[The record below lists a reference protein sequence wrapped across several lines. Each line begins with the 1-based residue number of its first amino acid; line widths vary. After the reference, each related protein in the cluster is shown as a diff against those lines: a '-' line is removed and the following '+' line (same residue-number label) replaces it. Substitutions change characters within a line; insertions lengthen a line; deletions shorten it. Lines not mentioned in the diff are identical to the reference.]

1 MVVQMRIGIVDP
13 FAYRPHVGH
22 MVFLVRQLERLKHQI
37 YYLHCEGGLSACNPK
52 VNKHG
57 IGKQIECIKC
67 RIGGITSYLDVRPA
81 RLDLPVRV
89 DQKAAELGSAMAYST
104 VATAL
109 QVEHVSEA
117 GALDFLTLQRSLSVS
132 VATAFLNA
140 RKWIR
145 ENNLDCVFVFNGR
158 FDLTRATIEACI
170 SESVRFVS
178 VERSWFGLGLQL
190 LPNESCLGIAN
201 FHEFSQRWADKPLTR
216 EQALKASQLIKR
228 RLTRTSVGEWRQF
241 NVGST
246 AKYQETSIKYL
257 FLPSSQHEWLGL
269 PARASGWHHPTE
281 GIEYFFGKLG
291 LDMKDLV
298 VRGHPA
304 WAMKIKRYGHN
315 RANGFYSEWCRRV
328 GAAYIDSKETF
339 DTHGLIRLS
348 DVVMV
353 NGSSASME
361 AAWRGRRLIS
371 FVPSAFTAGGF
382 TLNLFG
388 RQDVDA
394 LDQAVAQSLADP
406 STRLIDAAAQCRLA
420 LRFIY
425 CVNYRLMQFVA
436 SVKSTSPYSFLVA
449 DPPDLSGL
457 ESLVTKGILKEEDD
471 RYALNDSEEQQVVD
485 SILFEPDKPTSL
497 DPAPV
502 MARDWA
508 PVSRRP
514 AYRWIDALFTPKVT

>member
-1 MVVQMRIGIVDP
+1 
-13 FAYRPHVGH
+13 
-22 MVFLVRQLERLKHQI
+22 MVFLVRQLERLGHQS
-37 YYLHCEGGLSACNPK
+37 YYLNCEGGLSACNPK
-52 VNKHG
+52 VNKRG

-67 RIGGITSYLDVRPA
+67 RVGGITSYLDVRPA

-89 DQKAAELGSAMAYST
+89 DQNAVELGSAMAYST

-117 GALDFLTLQRSLSVS
+117 EAPDFLALQRSLSVS
-132 VATAFLNA
+132 VATAFVNA
-140 RKWIR
+140 RNWIR
-145 ENNLDCVFVFNGR
+145 KNSLDCVFVFNGR
-158 FDLTRATIEACI
+158 FDLTRAIVEACVA
-170 SESVRFVS
+170 ESVRFVS

-190 LPNESCLGIAN
+190 LPGESCLGIAN
-201 FHEFSQRWADKPLTR
+201 FHEFSRRWADRPLTR

-241 NVGST
+241 NVGSRT
-246 AKYQETSIKYL
+246 QYQGASIKYL

-269 PARASGWHHPTE
+269 PARASGWQHPTE
-281 GIEYFFGKLG
+281 GVEYLFAKLG

-304 WAMKIKRYGHN
+304 WAMKIKRYSHN
-315 RANGFYSEWCRRV
+315 RANSFYSDWCRRV
-328 GAAYIDSKETF
+328 GATYIDSKETF
-339 DTHGLIRLS
+339 DTHELIRLS

-388 RQDVDA
+388 KQDIDA
-394 LDQAVAQSLADP
+394 LDKAAASNLAKP
-406 STRLIDAAAQCRLA
+406 SSNLVDAAAQCRGA

-449 DPPDLSGL
+449 DPPELSGL

-471 RYALNDSEEQQVVD
+471 RYAPNDSEEQEVVD
-485 SILFEPDKPTSL
+485 SILLEPDMPISL

-502 MARDWA
+502 EAREWA
-508 PVSRRP
+508 PVRRRS
-514 AYRWIDALFTPKVT
+514 AYTWIDAFFTPKGM